1 MTSTRRTE
9 LLGGALILLASVQFG
24 VVVVLGKLSARSG
37 ISVFAMLAIRFAIAA
52 AALALALT
60 AIRQR
65 LVAARGERGWLVVL
79 GVVGYAVEASLFF
92 AALRH
97 GQAAAVTLLFFTYP
111 VFVAVA
117 SILLGR
123 GAPGVRL
130 AVALVSAVGGAAIVI
145 AFSGRITISRIGV
158 AFAIGSALSFTAY
171 LLVLDHVVR
180 RTGSLVTSL
189 WVAASA
195 AAALAVYAAS
205 TSASWTTAGAR
216 TWAELAGM
224 GLATA
229 GAFVCLF
236 LGLRRLGP
244 VRTSIVAA
252 AEPLATTILAFV
264 ILQERIRW
272 ATAVGGG
279 LILAGAVTATL
290 SGPEP
295 SPEPEPPTP

>member
-1 MTSTRRTE
+1 
-9 LLGGALILLASVQFG
+9 
-24 VVVVLGKLSARSG
+24 
-37 ISVFAMLAIRFAIAA
+37 IAA

-65 LVAARGERGWLVVL
+65 LVAAGGERGWLVVL

-111 VFVAVA
+111 VFVAVT

-145 AFSGRITISRIGV
+145 VFSGRITISSVGV

-171 LLVLDHVVR
+171 LLVLDHVVW

-189 WVAASA
+189 
-195 AAALAVYAAS
+195 
-205 TSASWTTAGAR
+205 
-216 TWAELAGM
+216 
-224 GLATA
+224 
-229 GAFVCLF
+229 
-236 LGLRRLGP
+236 
-244 VRTSIVAA
+244 
-252 AEPLATTILAFV
+252 
-264 ILQERIRW
+264 
-272 ATAVGGG
+272 
-279 LILAGAVTATL
+279 
-290 SGPEP
+290 
-295 SPEPEPPTP
+295 